1 MYLVEIASTLRSS
14 QCNWKAKGAEEVKV
28 FGGGYS
34 GEELRSLFTG
44 LTLPCGYGKKLLGRY
59 FVIMTVV

>member
-28 FGGGYS
+28 FGGG
-34 GEELRSLFTG
+34 
-44 LTLPCGYGKKLLGRY
+44 
-59 FVIMTVV
+59 